1 MSEDRVVVVGGG
13 VIGLSV
19 GWQLAKAGREV
30 VRFDCEE
37 AGKGA
42 SWASAGMLTPLAEV
56 RFEEEDLLRLALGS
70 LAMYPDFVG
79 ELESDTGMEV
89 GYRRDGVLLVGI
101 TRDDVEHLRFR
112 YDYQEELGL
121 PVEWLSGAEARER
134 EPHLGTRV
142 SAAVW
147 CAGDHQVDNRLLVQA
162 LKLGFSGA
170 GGVLREQS
178 PVDAIEV
185 QGTRA
190 RGVKVAG
197 EVFEA
202 GTVVLA
208 AGAWSGLVEGIPDSC
223 RPPVRP
229 IRGQILRLEMT
240 DDLRLET
247 ITWYSRLA
255 SNTVAYLAPK
265 DNRQL
270 VLGATSEEMGFDTR
284 LTAGGMFELTRAAW
298 EAVPGVYD
306 LPVVEAS
313 AGLRPGSRDDGP
325 VLGLTPVEGLIA
337 AAGHY
342 RKGILLAPVTCYGIR
357 DLVLTGKTPP
367 SIQAFGIGRF
377 ST

>member
-1 MSEDRVVVVGGG
+1 MREERVIIVGGG

-30 VRFDCEE
+30 VLFDRDE
-37 AGKGA
+37 AGKAA

-70 LAMYPDFVG
+70 LEMYPEFVG
-79 ELESDTGMEV
+79 ELESDTGRKV

-112 YDYQEELGL
+112 YEYQEELGL

-147 CAGDHQVDNRLLVQA
+147 CAGDHQVDNRLLVEA
-162 LKLGFSGA
+162 LKLGFTKA
-170 GGVLREQS
+170 GGVLHERS
-178 PVDAIEV
+178 GVDAIEV
-185 QGTRA
+185 QGARV
-190 RGVKVAG
+190 RGVRVAG
-197 EVFEA
+197 EIHEA

-208 AGAWSGLVEGIPDSC
+208 AGAWSRLVEGIPDTC

-247 ITWYSRLA
+247 ITWYSRIA
-255 SNTVAYLAPK
+255 SNTVA
-265 DNRQL
+265 
-270 VLGATSEEMGFDTR
+270 
-284 LTAGGMFELTRAAW
+284 
-298 EAVPGVYD
+298 
-306 LPVVEAS
+306 
-313 AGLRPGSRDDGP
+313 
-325 VLGLTPVEGLIA
+325 
-337 AAGHY
+337 
-342 RKGILLAPVTCYGIR
+342 
-357 DLVLTGKTPP
+357 
-367 SIQAFGIGRF
+367 
-377 ST
+377 